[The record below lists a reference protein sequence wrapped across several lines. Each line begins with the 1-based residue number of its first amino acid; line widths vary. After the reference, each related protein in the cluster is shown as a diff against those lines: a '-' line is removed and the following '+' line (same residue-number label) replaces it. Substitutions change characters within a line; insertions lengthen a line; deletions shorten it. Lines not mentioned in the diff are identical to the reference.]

1 MVGLSRNVYLNN
13 LDLLWRQARL
23 QQQHPRSGSSSGPT
37 RGKTLEPPEPT
48 HKTALNNLPLQL
60 HGKVTLVK
68 IYLLRRNR
76 HFEIKIRCQ
85 KEMQFFPVPNTTS
98 WSMKMQI

>member
-1 MVGLSRNVYLNN
+1 MAQPEAKLCSL
-13 LDLLWRQARL
+13 
-23 QQQHPRSGSSSGPT
+23 RSLRT
-37 RGKTLEPPEPT
+37 
-48 HKTALNNLPLQL
+48 KTALTNLPLQL